1 MSDEPF
7 RDNGK
12 PARVL
17 ICDDNDMIRL
27 LLGMIVGTSRALQVV
42 GEAGDG
48 NEAIAEARR
57 LQPDVITLD
66 VAMPNLS
73 GLDALPELRRAAPHA
88 RIIVF
93 SGFASVHIADEVIA
107 LGAACYLEKGAS
119 KETIVAAIEQA
130 VATTPTLAVA
140 STRLA

>member
-1 MSDEPF
+1 
-7 RDNGK
+7 
-12 PARVL
+12 VL

-48 NEAIAEARR
+48 NEAIAEATR

-73 GLDALPELRRAAPHA
+73 GLDALPQLRHAAPHA
-88 RIIVF
+88 RLVVF
-93 SGFASVHIADEVIA
+93 SGFASAHLADEVIA

-119 KETIVAAIEQA
+119 KDTILATIEQA
-130 VATTPTLAVA
+130 AGTIPTLAAA
-140 STRLA
+140 STQLR